1 MNLKLL
7 WDSET
12 VWEVGIW
19 ICWSEAPAW
28 PCGILML
35 PSGPRGSWYPIET
48 DGCGQPEVTC
58 PVQGRQ
64 QAAAQRQ
71 YWPPDTRSSHFWR
84 ETRNSDFYV
93 RTMEFSLL
101 IFFFNLNL
109 HGAHK
114 THPGS
119 EFFFSDLCVAN
130 SFSWLLVLCGLL
142 LPHLSNMGSCCYFTR
157 PVFWLDLTVLSPDS
171 GDPSLV
177 SGLDPLPGHPHVGT
191 SLVLCLSFE
200 TQQRTSM
207 PESVSPSCTLMN
219 SSLWS
224 FMVEDSSYKCL
235 IFTHMLPSFSG
246 QRLNMGSVL
255 KAW

>member
-1 MNLKLL
+1 MRY
-7 WDSET
+7 S
-12 VWEVGIW
+12 
-19 ICWSEAPAW
+19 SW
-28 PCGILML
+28 PCECMAEMTGAENY
-35 PSGPRGSWYPIET
+35 GVFT
-48 DGCGQPEVTC
+48 VD
-58 PVQGRQ
+58 
-64 QAAAQRQ
+64 
-71 YWPPDTRSSHFWR
+71 
-84 ETRNSDFYV
+84 
-93 RTMEFSLL
+93 
-101 IFFFNLNL
+101 FFFNLNL

-219 SSLWS
+219 SSL
-224 FMVEDSSYKCL
+224 
-235 IFTHMLPSFSG
+235 
-246 QRLNMGSVL
+246 
-255 KAW
+255 